1 MALHQNRGKTME
13 VNDQAEAVRNNY
25 RRQGAT
31 AERERIIK
39 LLEARRF
46 ELLGKVESLVIPA
59 EVEQLFSVTDGFF
72 QAIALIKGE
81 QE

>member
-1 MALHQNRGKTME
+1 MALHPNRGKTME

-31 AERERIIK
+31 AERERIIA
-39 LLEARRF
+39 LLYEH
-46 ELLGKVESLVIPA
+46 GHYC
-59 EVEQLFSVTDGFF
+59 EQPL
-72 QAIALIKGE
+72 AALIALIKGE